1 MNSVIIGLFITLVV
15 FGLFY
20 YIQKKHKSFGM
31 FVFLSMILGVLAGI
45 FFKDSV
51 IVFGSIGQVYV
62 HLIKMLVVPLVFTTL
77 ITSLISI
84 KGHIQLKRIGLKMLK
99 PMIKSPI

>member
-1 MNSVIIGLFITLVV
+1 
-15 FGLFY
+15 
-20 YIQKKHKSFGM
+20 
-31 FVFLSMILGVLAGI
+31 MILGILAGI

-51 IVFGSIGQVYV
+51 IVFDSIGQVYV

-84 KGHIQLKRIGLKMLK
+84 KGHIQLMVLV
-99 PMIKSPI
+99 